1 MALNFLPQSGH
12 WNDELESVR
21 FDALDEA
28 KPVMCLIHK
37 VALADLCHLHEAS
50 LDDLLAGFEKQRG
63 QIERIAAWKYG
74 IGAVRGDGDIFIS
87 AQDVEAFDQRDRP
100 MHDDVLIFDSGKIHY
115 DPMHDWVRFYA
126 TDDGKPVSCAV
137 TKEALMDRE
146 RMREADEHLLVDAY
160 LRSRQ
165 AINAIATRKYDSDQA
180 EADGVVVVRAN
191 DLSPS

>member
-1 MALNFLPQSGH
+1 MALNFRPQSGR

-21 FDALDEA
+21 FDAVDGT

-50 LDDLLAGFEKQRG
+50 RDDLLAGFEKQRP
-63 QIERIAAWKYG
+63 QIERIAAWKYS

-87 AQDVEAFDQRDRP
+87 AQDIEAFDQRDRP

-115 DPMHDWVRFYA
+115 DPIHDWVRFYA
-126 TDDGKPVSCAV
+126 SDDGKQVSCAV

-146 RMREADEHLLVDAY
+146 RLQKADEPLLIDAY
-160 LRSRQ
+160 RRSRQ
-165 AINAIATRKYDSDQA
+165 AINAIATRKYDTDQV
-180 EADGVVVVRAN
+180 ESDGVVVVRAN